1 MSLNVATVCVGGQEF
16 TLRLTSKAIMNYC
29 QKHGNEGG
37 SPVVAVLEAVNSI
50 SAKIDLFT
58 NALNHPE
65 NKNGLKDGAALLDL
79 MADDNSW
86 KDPQAKNDLILTLA
100 QQAGLLSDE
109 DYLSLIDPVAENGKK
124 LISTMT
130 KLLRGEPLD
139 NKAAEGQPET
149 QGNPT

>member
-1 MSLNVATVCVGGQEF
+1 MSLNVTTVRVGEQEF

-29 QKHGNEGG
+29 QKHGNEGS
-37 SPVVAVLEAVNSI
+37 SPVIAVLEAVNDI

-65 NKNGLKDGAALLDL
+65 NKNALKDGAALLDL
-79 MADDNSW
+79 MADDDSW
-86 KDPQAKNDLILTLA
+86 KDPQVKNDLVLTLA

-124 LISTMT
+124 LISTVA
-130 KLLRGEPLD
+130 KLLKGESVND
-139 NKAAEGQPET
+139 SSAEVQAGGQE
-149 QGNPT
+149 NPT